1 MAAVATNP
9 TAPSPARQRKE
20 RLDRGI
26 KVRSEDIYALNS
38 WRELTYLLAPRVF
51 PVILVL
57 LLGFSAPLYWQRVL
71 LSTMVFGLLAISWD
85 LLAQAGMVCLGQ
97 ALFFGVGA
105 YIAGILNHYFG
116 LSPFVTIP
124 LGALG
129 GGVFCTLLLLPVL
142 RLRGIYFAM
151 VTLILP
157 LMIERI
163 IEATKIFGG
172 TEGISGLDPLPHHA
186 LELFLIMAAFWIAL
200 FGFRRMMTSDYGL
213 VLKGINDNDRAVMSA
228 GLNIYRYKAQIL
240 FMAGATGAFAGAF
253 MTHAYQFVG
262 MPVFALDYSILPI
275 ASAAVGGLGTLA
287 GPALGAF
294 ILVPLSELLRGFGGL
309 RIVIYAVLLVVFTVG
324 LPEGVFHFLRR
335 KYTQFERW
343 AEVSK

>member
-1 MAAVATNP
+1 MSTSA
-9 TAPSPARQRKE
+9 SPATPARRRE

-38 WRELTYLLAPRVF
+38 WREALYLLAPRAL
-51 PVILVL
+51 PVAAL
-57 LLGFSAPLYWQRVL
+57 LLLHLCAPEYWQRVL
-71 LSTMVFGLLAISWD
+71 ISTTVFALLAISWD
-85 LLAQAGMVCLGQ
+85 LAASSGMVCLGQ

-105 YIAGILNHYFG
+105 YLAGIMNHYLG
-116 LSPFVTIP
+116 LPPGLTLP
-124 LGALG
+124 LATLG
-129 GGVFCTLLLLPVL
+129 GGLLCTLLLLPVL

-151 VTLILP
+151 FTLILP

-163 IEATKIFGG
+163 IEATKVFGG
-172 TEGISGLDPLPHHA
+172 TEGLSGLTPFAHPLV
-186 LELFLIMAAFWIAL
+186 EQFLTMAVLWMVL
-200 FGFRRMMTSDYGL
+200 FGLRRVMASDYGL

-228 GLNIYRYKAQIL
+228 ALNIYRYKAQAL
-240 FMAGATGAFAGAF
+240 FLAAATGAFAGAF
-253 MTHAYQFVG
+253 MTHSYRFVG

-294 ILVPLSELLRGFGGL
+294 ILVPLSEMLRGLGGL

-324 LPEGVFHFLRR
+324 LPEGVFHYLRR

-343 AEVSK
+343 TEVGK

>member
-1 MAAVATNP
+1 MS
-9 TAPSPARQRKE
+9 PSQPSLDQPQRRRE

-38 WRELTYLLAPRVF
+38 WRELLYLAAPRVL
-51 PVILVL
+51 PVLALLILGL
-57 LLGFSAPLYWQRVL
+57 AAPLYWQRVL
-71 LSTMVFGLLAISWD
+71 VSASVFALLALSWD
-85 LLAQAGMVCLGQ
+85 LAATSGMVSLGQ

-105 YIAGILNHYFG
+105 YIAGILNHYFQWPIIIT
-116 LSPFVTIP
+116 LPVATV
-124 LGALG
+124 G
-129 GGVFCTLLLLPVL
+129 GGMLCTMFLLPVL

-151 VTLILP
+151 VTLVLP
-157 LMIERI
+157 LMLERV

-172 TEGISGLDPLPHHA
+172 TEGLSRLTPFPNQYWELLITMAVLWTAMFGL
-186 LELFLIMAAFWIAL
+186 
-200 FGFRRMMTSDYGL
+200 RRLMETDYGL
-213 VLKGINDNDRAVMSA
+213 VLKGVNDNDRAVMSA
-228 GLNIYRYKAQIL
+228 GLNIYRYKAQAL
-240 FMAGATGAFAGAF
+240 FLASAVGSFAGAF

-275 ASAAVGGLGTLA
+275 AAAAVGGLGTLA
-287 GPALGAF
+287 GPVLGAF
-294 ILVPLSELLRGFGGL
+294 ILVPLSEVLRGMGGL

-343 AEVSK
+343 VEVSK